1 MAKRQQERYRRM
13 KVTKP
18 RDVSAK
24 AIGKSLVAG
33 SLGMPADLAQMA
45 MMAQPGAMMSPTV
58 REASDKMPL
67 TSEKIAQ
74 SMDVDTE
81 SPEFL
86 TGSVLAPGPPGSS
99 AVKLAKAGTVA
110 KNIVSAIPVV
120 GALKKLKTPAVPIG
134 DRKIVSTRFPT
145 AVKADED
152 PVQDLLIVDLE
163 TLQRDPDQFK
173 HNVKLTS
180 GYPNL
185 KLAGTPAQR
194 GEQFIE
200 HVKDNLIYLHD
211 QVPDATRQRSK
222 LWYDGA
228 NTMTNNFAEVYQKPP
243 EVVAGVFAVLS
254 PQKDWFM
261 NVSLGERVLDVM
273 TKKQNDPWTPEMQA
287 TAERIYGKPQYKP
300 IIDEVSGK
308 TLSQLEDAEQK
319 AIWVRVFDETYNP
332 REHRVVAPEGNFE
345 QIRLGQTGAPV
356 KTGWG
361 SNNEIKKA
369 INIIEDGSMAN
380 ISKQLG
386 SQHKVRNF
394 YNNII
399 DPKSGEGHV
408 TIDTHAVAAGL
419 MRPLA
424 GADIEVAHNFGSNVK
439 GTVGP
444 KNSAFTGMKGTY
456 GIYAE
461 AYRRAAK
468 ERGILPREMQSITW
482 EAIRGLYTPGY
493 KGNKANVKVIDDI
506 WTQHKKGKISL
517 DEARQQALDHAG
529 GIDAPEWEATVNIP
543 EVKNA
548 KTNKAVK
555 MILDDQVLYHGTNQA
570 DLKKLKSGIT
580 PDDEF
585 KGVSLTN
592 DPEEALLFA
601 QEKADRSG
609 GKPIVY
615 KVQVKKGSKNLV
627 DFREVMEELGEDYT
641 DADVQ
646 KFLKDNNYDGIDY
659 SSEPMLG
666 YGIRFKDPKNLKI
679 VGKE

>member
-1 MAKRQQERYRRM
+1 M

-45 MMAQPGAMMSPTV
+45 IMSQPGAMMSPTV
-58 REASDKMPL
+58 REASNKMPL

-110 KNIVSAIPVV
+110 KNIISSIPVV
-120 GALKKLKTPAVPIG
+120 GALKKAKTPAVPIG

-173 HNVKLTS
+173 HNVKLTN
-180 GYPNL
+180 GYPNI
-185 KLAGTPAQR
+185 KLAGNTAQR

-211 QVPDATRQRSK
+211 QVPETTRLRSK

-228 NTMTNNFAEVYQKPP
+228 NKMTNNFSEVYQQPP

-345 QIRLGQTGAPV
+345 AVRKGKTGAPV

-380 ISKQLG
+380 ISRQLG
-386 SQHKVRNF
+386 GQHKVRNF

-482 EAIRGLYTPGY
+482 EAVRGLYNPQY

-506 WTQHKKGKISL
+506 WTQHKKGKITL

-529 GIDAPEWEATVNIP
+529 GIDAPEWE
-543 EVKNA
+543 
-548 KTNKAVK
+548 
-555 MILDDQVLYHGTNQA
+555 
-570 DLKKLKSGIT
+570 
-580 PDDEF
+580 
-585 KGVSLTN
+585 
-592 DPEEALLFA
+592 
-601 QEKADRSG
+601 
-609 GKPIVY
+609 
-615 KVQVKKGSKNLV
+615 
-627 DFREVMEELGEDYT
+627 
-641 DADVQ
+641 
-646 KFLKDNNYDGIDY
+646 
-659 SSEPMLG
+659 
-666 YGIRFKDPKNLKI
+666 
-679 VGKE
+679 

>member
-58 REASDKMPL
+58 REAADKMPL

-99 AVKLAKAGTVA
+99 AVKLAKAGMVA
-110 KNIVSAIPVV
+110 KNIVSAIPVA
-120 GALKKLKTPAVPIG
+120 GALKKSKTPAVPIG

-211 QVPDATRQRSK
+211 QVPEKTRMRSK

-287 TAERIYGKPQYKP
+287 TADRIFGKEQYKP
-300 IIDEVSGK
+300 MMESISGK
-308 TLSQLEDAEQK
+308 QLSELDNSLEK
-319 AIWVRVFDETYNP
+319 AAWIRIYDETYNP
-332 REHRVVAPEGNFE
+332 REHRIVSPEGNFE

-361 SNNEIKKA
+361 SNAEIAKA
-369 INIIEDGSMAN
+369 VDIIENPSMAN
-380 ISKQLG
+380 ISNKLG
-386 SQHKVRNF
+386 GQHKVRNF

-399 DPKSGEGHV
+399 DPKSTEGHV

-424 GADIEVAHNFGSNVK
+424 GADLEVAHNFGSNVK

-506 WTQHKKGKISL
+506 WTQHKKGKISI

-529 GIDAPEWEATVNIP
+529 GIDAPEWE
-543 EVKNA
+543 
-548 KTNKAVK
+548 
-555 MILDDQVLYHGTNQA
+555 
-570 DLKKLKSGIT
+570 
-580 PDDEF
+580 
-585 KGVSLTN
+585 
-592 DPEEALLFA
+592 
-601 QEKADRSG
+601 
-609 GKPIVY
+609 
-615 KVQVKKGSKNLV
+615 
-627 DFREVMEELGEDYT
+627 
-641 DADVQ
+641 
-646 KFLKDNNYDGIDY
+646 
-659 SSEPMLG
+659 
-666 YGIRFKDPKNLKI
+666 
-679 VGKE
+679 